1 MPYQLLKKYRTYL
14 TAQQYKTLKGQIK
27 SGDEYGAIKG
37 LNKILFSKG
46 VRITLWLFI
55 SQVK

>member
-1 MPYQLLKKYRTYL
+1 MPYKLLKKYRTYL

-37 LNKILFSKG
+37 LNKILSKALQN
-46 VRITLWLFI
+46 TPT
-55 SQVK
+55 SKQMK